1 MSFSESLT
9 VRILGDSSELQRE
22 LDSVLNRFD
31 DLRSKITETTN
42 SARQFSTSFSRLSQA
57 LGPLQQVSSQISR
70 ISQQLQTVSQRPI
83 NLNVGPALAALQR
96 LTQAAHQTAAAIRAI
111 PPIPIAG
118 PPGGRT
124 FFPPG
129 NGFPP
134 RRLASG
140 GLVSGPSGIDRV
152 PARLTA
158 GEYVMNRSAVET
170 LGLGFL
176 ERLNSSPRISGNN
189 NSAVESVDERSAGK
203 MGALSSGMAPVPSLQ
218 TGQRTGSTR
227 ASLSH
232 PSRPMPHSHSLE
244 SNSASSQTNNH
255 FGGITIQVTNPSES
269 ESLLRNLQLQG
280 IGQRIRRG

>member
-22 LDSVLNRFD
+22 LDSVLNRFEE
-31 DLRSKITETTN
+31 LKSKISETTN
-42 SARQFSTSFSRLSQA
+42 SARQFSNSFSRLSQA

-111 PPIPIAG
+111 PPIPVGG
-118 PPGGRT
+118 PSGGPT

-152 PARLTA
+152 PAQLTA

-176 ERLNSSPRISGNN
+176 ERLNSSPKLARN
-189 NSAVESVDERSAGK
+189 NSSAAAGTSTSSTGRV
-203 MGALSSGMAPVPSLQ
+203 GASSSRMPPVPSLQ
-218 TGQRTGSTR
+218 THQRAASTR
-227 ASLSH
+227 GSLSH
-232 PSRPMPHSHSLE
+232 SSRPMMQSHSIE
-244 SNSASSQTNNH
+244 KNSASSQTNNH

-269 ESLLRNLQLQG
+269 ESLLRNQQLQG
-280 IGQRIRRG
+280 IDQRIRRG